1 MHVRIF
7 LITQKPTHGYVEIP
21 HGETAVGAEE
31 LWYAIG
37 KKRTV
42 HAGKN
47 LERKS
52 TVVNFE
58 DATHESIRKGDV

>member
-7 LITQKPTHGYVEIP
+7 LIAQKPTHECIENS
-21 HGETAVGAEE
+21 HGEIAVGAEE

-42 HAGKN
+42 HAGKKS
-47 LERKS
+47 ESKS
-52 TVVNFE
+52 TVGNFRRC
-58 DATHESIRKGDV
+58 DS

>member
-7 LITQKPTHGYVEIP
+7 LIAQKPPNECVEIF
-21 HGETAVGAEE
+21 HGETAVDTEE

-42 HAGKN
+42 HMGKS
-47 LERKS
+47 ERKS
-52 TVVNFE
+52 TVGNFRRC
-58 DATHESIRKGDV
+58 DS